1 MTARDIGAGGLARD
15 DGPLDRVER
24 RYDGYVFD
32 LDGTLYLGEM
42 LLPGARDAVLALRAA
57 GSRTVFLT
65 NKPLERPADYAA
77 KLTRLG
83 IPATALEV
91 VSSTDALLRYLRR
104 HAAGARLYPV
114 AEPLLWEMLGEE
126 GWELS
131 DDPARIDVVVVSF
144 DRTFAYP
151 KLQIAFDAVRA
162 GARIVA
168 TNPDAYCPVPGG
180 GLPDCA
186 AMLAAIEAC
195 TGVRAEAIV
204 GKPSPHMAATLL
216 ERLALVADRTLLVGD
231 RLETDMRMAIE
242 AGMVPALVL
251 SGATTSLDVAR
262 SSVRPRYVLASVA
275 DIVPAGVPLVTNHAP
290 TSSVIAAVQTPEP

>member
-1 MTARDIGAGGLARD
+1 VSAAVPPKAR
-15 DGPLDRVER
+15 LDRR
-24 RYDGYVFD
+24 FDGYVFD
-32 LDGTLYLGEM
+32 LDGTVYLGDG

-83 IPATALEV
+83 IPAQPTEV
-91 VSSTDALLRYLRR
+91 VSSTDALLRYLRL

-114 AEPLLWEMLGEE
+114 AEPLLWDLLAED
-126 GWELS
+126 GWQLTE
-131 DDPARIDVVVVSF
+131 DPGAVDVVVVSF
-144 DRTFAYP
+144 DRTFTYR

-186 AMLAAIEAC
+186 AMLAAIEAS
-195 TGVRAEAIV
+195 TGARAEAVV

-216 ERLALVADRTLLVGD
+216 DRLALVAERTLLVGD
-231 RLETDMRMAIE
+231 RLATDMRMAIE
-242 AGMVPALVL
+242 AGMVSALVL
-251 SGATTSLDVAR
+251 TGATTPLDVER
-262 SSVRPRYVLASVA
+262 SEIRPDYVLASLA
-275 DIVPAGVPLVTNHAP
+275 DVVPPDLRADASPLPP
-290 TSSVIAAVQTPEP
+290 TS

>member
-1 MTARDIGAGGLARD
+1 MSAAVPPKTR
-15 DGPLDRVER
+15 LDRR
-24 RYDGYVFD
+24 FDGYVFD
-32 LDGTLYLGEM
+32 LDGTVYLGDG
-42 LLPGARDAVLALRAA
+42 LLPGARDTVLALRAA

-83 IPATALEV
+83 IPAQPTEV
-91 VSSTDALLRYLRR
+91 VSSTDALLRYLRL

-114 AEPLLWEMLGEE
+114 AEPLLWDLLAED
-126 GWELS
+126 GWQLTE
-131 DDPARIDVVVVSF
+131 DPGAVDVVVVSF
-144 DRTFAYP
+144 DRTFTYR

-186 AMLAAIEAC
+186 AMLAAIEAS
-195 TGVRAEAIV
+195 TGATAEAVV

-216 ERLALVADRTLLVGD
+216 DRLALVAAQTLLVGD
-231 RLETDMRMAIE
+231 RLATDMRMAIE
-242 AGMVPALVL
+242 AGMVSALVL
-251 SGATTSLDVAR
+251 TGATTPLDVER
-262 SSVRPRYVLASVA
+262 SEIRPDYVLASLADVVPPDLRAVA
-275 DIVPAGVPLVTNHAP
+275 SPLPP
-290 TSSVIAAVQTPEP
+290 TS

>member
-1 MTARDIGAGGLARD
+1 MTARDLGAGGVARKG
-15 DGPLDRVER
+15 GPLDRVER

-32 LDGTLYLGEM
+32 LDGTLYLGET

-91 VSSTDALLRYLRR
+91 VSSTDALLRYLRL

-151 KLQIAFDAVRA
+151 KLQVAFDAVRA

-195 TGVRAEAIV
+195 TGARAEAIV
-204 GKPSPHMAATLL
+204 GKPSPHMAATLI

-251 SGATTSLDVAR
+251 SGATTRRDVAR
-262 SSVRPRYVLASVA
+262 SSARPRYVLASVA
-275 DIVPAGVPLVTNHAP
+275 DIVPAGVPLVTNQAP
-290 TSSVIAAVQTPEP
+290 TSSVTAAVQTPEP

>member
-91 VSSTDALLRYLRR
+91 VSSTDALLRYLRV

-216 ERLALVADRTLLVGD
+216 ERLALVAARTLLVGD

-275 DIVPAGVPLVTNHAP
+275 DIVPASVPLVTNQAP

>member
-1 MTARDIGAGGLARD
+1 MTSSAAPPRDH
-15 DGPLDRVER
+15 VER
-24 RYDGYVFD
+24 LYDGYVFD
-32 LDGTLYLGEM
+32 LDGTVYLGEA

-65 NKPLERPADYAA
+65 NKPLELPSDYAA

-83 IPATALEV
+83 IPTTPADV
-91 VSSTDALLRYLRR
+91 VSSTDSLLRYLHR
-104 HAAGARLYPV
+104 HAARTRLYPV
-114 AEPLLWEMLGEE
+114 AEPLLWDLLRDD
-126 GWELS
+126 GWLLTE
-131 DDPARIDVVVVSF
+131 DPAEIDMVVVSF
-144 DRTFAYP
+144 DRTFDYA

-216 ERLALVADRTLLVGD
+216 DRLALEAGQTLLVGD
-231 RLETDMRMAIE
+231 RLATDMRMAIE
-242 AGMVPALVL
+242 AGMAPALVL
-251 SGATTSLDVAR
+251 TGATSRAEIDG
-262 SSVRPRYVLASVA
+262 SPIRPRYVLSSVA
-275 DIVPAGVPLVTNHAP
+275 DVVPPIITN
-290 TSSVIAAVQTPEP
+290 S